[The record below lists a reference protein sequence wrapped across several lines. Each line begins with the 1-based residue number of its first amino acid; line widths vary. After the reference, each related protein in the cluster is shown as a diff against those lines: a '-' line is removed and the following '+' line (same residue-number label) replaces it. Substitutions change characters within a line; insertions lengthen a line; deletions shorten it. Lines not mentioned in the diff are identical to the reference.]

1 MKTKQNFLYLQRKYL
16 FLLFFV
22 FVESTLF
29 SIAKFDILILHLL
42 FTCSFSFWCTISW
55 LSEFVVSRSCAII
68 VSGLIIS
75 CCRENLDFVF
85 FFLMFLTLC
94 MILSGVYIVTKTRT
108 NSFFF
113 TLCFLY
119 VAIQS

>member
-1 MKTKQNFLYLQRKYL
+1 MVIFIQFRLDIASSMFRHYSIFFFIQRL
-16 FLLFFV
+16 PLSSLIRRQLLTF
-22 FVESTLF
+22 
-29 SIAKFDILILHLL
+29 
-42 FTCSFSFWCTISW
+42 
-55 LSEFVVSRSCAII
+55 II
-68 VSGLIIS
+68 C